1 MTSNQATETAPSI
14 ETARE
19 AVKAKS
25 DGRRFVGLDGLRGY
39 LALCVVL
46 VHTLGLFAP
55 VVLHRTHA
63 DLLGQ
68 AIVVF
73 FALSGFL
80 IYLPFMYRILDAR
93 PLPSIRDYAR
103 GRIFRVYPAYI
114 VIFLIANFA
123 LSGLFLSNAMETMV
137 PGSDAGTGMI
147 TDPLRL
153 LLHLTL
159 LQNYFPGELQTGIN
173 SSWTLTI
180 EITFYALLPLLSLA
194 ALRLGRSWTGR
205 RRYLLAALPGLALV
219 ALGAVSRVIA
229 WVLYE
234 GTGISLLDAEWGA
247 NPIGVFSRS
256 FAVWS
261 DNFGW
266 GMLAIVAFAA
276 VQRGELTRV
285 GRLKPRTA
293 ALALLAIALVAAAAS
308 VLIETRPLPFIVAAG
323 SAAFILVLVLPNR
336 RGVTSAFSR
345 AVDWAPVRYVGMVS
359 LSTYLWHYPVLLMV
373 LRLGIGF
380 PDTILGA
387 ATNIAMVSAI
397 SVALASVSYWLVE
410 RPAQAFA
417 ARRAAS
423 RRQ

>member
-1 MTSNQATETAPSI
+1 MTSESRATEAAPGDGLDKPK
-14 ETARE
+14 
-19 AVKAKS
+19 V

-39 LALCVVL
+39 LALCVIL

-55 VVLHRTHA
+55 IVLHQTHA

-114 VIFLIANFA
+114 AIFLIANFA
-123 LSGLFLSNAMETMV
+123 LSGLFISNAMETME
-137 PGSDAGTGMI
+137 PGKDTGTGMI
-147 TDPLRL
+147 VDPLRL

-159 LQNYFPGELQTGIN
+159 LQNYFPSELQTGIN

-180 EITFYALLPLLSLA
+180 EITFYALLPLLSLGA
-194 ALRLGRSWTGR
+194 MRIARSWTGG
-205 RRYLLAALPGLALV
+205 RRYLAAALPGIVLIV
-219 ALGAVSRVIA
+219 LGAVSRVIA
-229 WVLYE
+229 WRLFE
-234 GTGISLLDAEWGA
+234 SSSISLLDAEWGA
-247 NPIGVFSRS
+247 NPLGVFSRS
-256 FAVWS
+256 FALWA

-266 GMLAIVAFAA
+266 GMLSIVAFAA
-276 VQRGELTRV
+276 IQRGALTKV
-285 GRLKPRTA
+285 GRLRPRMA
-293 ALALLAIALVAAAAS
+293 ALVLLVVALLVAAVS
-308 VLIETRPLPFIVAAG
+308 VLTETRPLPFIVAVG
-323 SAAFILVLVLPNR
+323 SAAFFLVLVLPNR
-336 RGVTSAFSR
+336 RGETSLFSR
-345 AVDWAPVRYVGMVS
+345 AVDWVPVRYVGLIS
-359 LSTYLWHYPVLLMV
+359 LSTYLWHYPVLLVV
-373 LRLGIGF
+373 LRLGLPF
-380 PDTILGA
+380 PDTIPGA
-387 ATNIAMVSAI
+387 AANVAMVAAI
-397 SVALASVSYWLVE
+397 SIALASVSYWLIE

>member
-1 MTSNQATETAPSI
+1 MGMTSNTQATE
-14 ETARE
+14 
-19 AVKAKS
+19 AVAGDGLAKPKV

-39 LALCVVL
+39 LALCVIL

-55 VVLHRTHA
+55 IVLHRTHA

-147 TDPLRL
+147 VDPLRL

-194 ALRLGRSWTGR
+194 ALRIARSWTGG
-205 RRYLLAALPGLALV
+205 RRYLAAALPGLALIV
-219 ALGAVSRVIA
+219 LGAVSRVIA
-229 WVLYE
+229 WALFE
-234 GTGISLLDAEWGA
+234 SSGISLLDAEWGA
-247 NPIGVFSRS
+247 NPLGVFSRS
-256 FAVWS
+256 FAIWA

-276 VQRGELTRV
+276 IQRGDLVRV
-285 GRLKPRTA
+285 GRLRARMA
-293 ALALLAIALVAAAAS
+293 ALVLLAVALVAAAIS
-308 VLIETRPLPFIVAAG
+308 VLTETRPLPFIVAVGA
-323 SAAFILVLVLPNR
+323 AAFFLVLVLPNR
-336 RGVTSAFSR
+336 RGATSLFSR
-345 AVDWAPVRYVGMVS
+345 AVDWVPVRYVGLVS
-359 LSTYLWHYPVLLMV
+359 LSTYLWHYPVLLVV
-373 LRLGIGF
+373 LRLDLAF
-380 PDTILGA
+380 PDTIPGA
-387 ATNIAMVSAI
+387 AANVAMIALI
-397 SVALASVSYWLVE
+397 SIALASVSYWLVE

-423 RRQ
+423 RRT